1 MALFLHRAMSPSLA
15 HLQLHLPV
23 LDPDNPHTGW
33 CRHSHAH
40 PMRWEPPDAV
50 GTARCRHA
58 QRRDWRLSVR
68 AQRQVFWSTGSTYP
82 LLALCAAVLL
92 GGVRAE
98 GPPEGPCKPLCE
110 EGFSSCGVCAC
121 TCMLCMFS
129 HTCALASMRVY
140 WLSNLGL
147 SDRRNF
153 LSQTQTHKFAFAL
166 YGMLTMRELE
176 NTRQHMCH

>member
-1 MALFLHRAMSPSLA
+1 MVGPLATAFARARSRQPA
-15 HLQLHLPV
+15 HWMVQPFA
-23 LDPDNPHTGW
+23 
-33 CRHSHAH
+33 RA
-40 PMRWEPPDAV
+40 PDAV

-110 EGFSSCGVCAC
+110 EGFSSFGVCAC

-140 WLSNLGL
+140 WLTNLGL

-166 YGMLTMRELE
+166 YGMLIMRELE